1 MQGPLREQA
10 RSHRGAAGLV
20 GWCGGQSSMNLSGP
34 FIKRPVATMLL
45 SLAIMLLGGVSFG
58 LLPVSPL
65 PQMDFP
71 VIVVQ
76 ASLPGAS
83 PEVMASTVATPLERS
98 FGSIAGVNT
107 MSSRSSQGSTRVILQ
122 FDLDRDINGA
132 AREVQAAINA
142 SRTLLPS
149 GMRSMPT
156 YKKVNPSQAPIM
168 VLSLTSDVLEK
179 GQLYDLA
186 STILSQSLS
195 QVQGVGEVQIGGS
208 SLPAVRIELEPQS
221 LNQYG
226 VALDDVRNTI
236 ANANVR
242 RPKGSVEDDQRLW
255 QVQAND
261 QLEKAKDY
269 ESLIIHYNG
278 GAALRLKDVAKV
290 SDGVEDRYNSGFFN
304 DDAAVLLVINRQA
317 GANIIETVNE
327 IKAQLPAL
335 QAVLPASVKLNLA
348 MDRSPVI
355 KATLHEAEMT
365 LLIAVALVILVVF
378 LFLGNFRASLIPT
391 LAVPV
396 SLVGTFAVMY
406 LYGFSLNNLSLMAL
420 ILATGLV
427 VDDAI
432 VVLENISR
440 HIDEGVRPMR
450 AAYLGA
456 QEVGF
461 TLLSMNVSLVAVFLS
476 ILFMGGIIE
485 SLFREFSITLA
496 AAIVVSLV
504 VSLTLTPMLCARWL
518 KPHTPGQ
525 ENRLQRWSRRAN
537 DWMVGKYAT
546 SLDWVLR
553 HKRLT
558 LLSLFVTIG
567 VNIALYVVVPKTFM
581 PQQDTGQL
589 IGFVRGDDGL
599 SFSVMQPKMEIFRRA
614 VLKDEAVESVAGF
627 IGGNNGT
634 NNAFM
639 LVRLKPIK
647 ERSISAQKV
656 IERLRKEMPKVP
668 GAQLML
674 MADQDLQFGGGREQT
689 TSQYSY
695 ILQSGDLGALREW
708 YPKVVT
714 ALKALPE
721 LTAIDAREGRGAR
734 QVTLIV
740 DRDQAKRLGV
750 DMDMVTAVLNN
761 AYSQRQISTIYDSLN
776 QYQVVMEVN
785 PKYAQ
790 DPITLKQVQVITA
803 DGARI
808 PLSTIAHYENS
819 LENDRVSHEGQF
831 ASESI
836 AFDMAEGVTVEQGGA
851 AIERAIAK
859 VGLPEDVIAKMAGT
873 ADAFAATQKSQPW
886 MILGA
891 LVAVYLVL
899 GVLYESYIHPLT
911 ILSTLPSAGVGALL
925 SIYALGGEFSLI
937 SLLGL
942 FLLIGVVKKNAILM
956 IDLALQL
963 ERSQGMAPLE
973 SIRSACLQRLR
984 PILMTTLAAILG
996 ALPLLMSRA
1005 EGAEMRQP
1013 LGLTIIGGL
1022 IFSQVLTLYTTP
1034 VVYLYL
1040 DRLRHRFNKWRGVR
1054 TDAALETPL

>member
-1 MQGPLREQA
+1 
-10 RSHRGAAGLV
+10 
-20 GWCGGQSSMNLSGP
+20 MNLSGP

-98 FGSIAGVNT
+98 FGAIAGVNT

-142 SRTLLPS
+142 SRNLLPS

-208 SLPAVRIELEPQS
+208 SLPAVRIELEPQA

-226 VALDDVRNTI
+226 VALDDVRKTI
-236 ANANVR
+236 ADANVR
-242 RPKGSVEDDQRLW
+242 RPKGSVEDSQRLW
-255 QVQAND
+255 QIQAND

-269 ESLIIHYNG
+269 ESLIIHYAD

-378 LFLGNFRASLIPT
+378 LFLGNFRASLIQT

-440 HIDEGVRPMR
+440 HIDEGVKPMQ

-456 QEVGF
+456 KEVGF

-476 ILFMGGIIE
+476 ILFMGGIVE

-525 ENRLQRWSRRAN
+525 ENRLQRWSRRCN

-553 HKRLT
+553 HRRLT
-558 LLSLFVTIG
+558 LFSLLITVA
-567 VNIALYVVVPKTFM
+567 VNVALYVVVPKTFM

-627 IGGNNGT
+627 IGGANGT

-647 ERSISAQKV
+647 ERNLSAQKV
-656 IERLRKEMPKVP
+656 IERMRKEMPKVP

-695 ILQSGDLGALREW
+695 ILQSGDLGELRKW
-708 YPKVVT
+708 YPKVVA
-714 ALKALPE
+714 ALRALPE
-721 LTAIDAREGRGAR
+721 LTAIDAREGAGAQ

-790 DPITLKQVQVITA
+790 DPVTLKQVQVITA
-803 DGARI
+803 DGARV
-808 PLSTIAHYENS
+808 PLSTFAHYENS
-819 LENDRVSHEGQF
+819 LEDDRVSHEGQF

-873 ADAFAATQKSQPW
+873 ADAFAATQKSQPF

-891 LVAVYLVL
+891 LLAVYLVL

-963 ERSQGMAPLE
+963 ERHQGLSPLE

-996 ALPLLMSRA
+996 ALPLLLGRA

-1040 DRLRHRFNKWRGVR
+1040 DKLRHRFNKWRGVR

>member
-1 MQGPLREQA
+1 
-10 RSHRGAAGLV
+10 
-20 GWCGGQSSMNLSGP
+20 MNLSGP

-58 LLPVSPL
+58 LLPVAPL

-98 FGSIAGVNT
+98 FGAIAGVNT

-142 SRTLLPS
+142 SRNLLPS

-195 QVQGVGEVQIGGS
+195 QVQGVGEVQVGGS
-208 SLPAVRIELEPQS
+208 SLPAVRIELEPQL

-226 VALDDVRNTI
+226 VALDDVRNAI
-236 ANANVR
+236 ANANQR

-255 QVQAND
+255 QIQAND
-261 QLEKAKDY
+261 QLEKARDY
-269 ESLIIHYNG
+269 EPLIIHYNN

-365 LLIAVALVILVVF
+365 LLIAVALVILVVY

-396 SLVGTFAVMY
+396 SLVGTFAIMY

-440 HIDEGVRPMR
+440 HIDEGIAPMK

-456 QEVGF
+456 KEVGF

-525 ENRLQRWSRRAN
+525 ENRLQRWSRRGN
-537 DWMVGKYAT
+537 DWMMGKYAT

-553 HKRLT
+553 HRRLT
-558 LLSLFVTIG
+558 LLSLLLTIG
-567 VNIALYVVVPKTFM
+567 VNVALYVVVPKTFM

-614 VLKDEAVESVAGF
+614 VLKDAAVESVAGF

-647 ERSISAQKV
+647 ERNISAQKV

-695 ILQSGDLGALREW
+695 ILQSGDLGELRQW

-714 ALKALPE
+714 ALRALPE
-721 LTAIDAREGRGAR
+721 LTAIDAREGHGAQ
-734 QVTLIV
+734 QVTLMV

-790 DPITLKQVQVITA
+790 DPITLNQVQVITA

-808 PLSTIAHYENS
+808 PLSAIAHYENS
-819 LENDRVSHEGQF
+819 LEDDRVSHEGQF

-836 AFDMAEGVTVEQGGA
+836 SFDMAEGVTVEQGTA

-859 VGLPEDVIAKMAGT
+859 LGMPEDVIVKMAGT
-873 ADAFAATQKSQPW
+873 ADAFAATQKSQPF

-891 LVAVYLVL
+891 LLAVYLVL

-925 SIYALGGEFSLI
+925 SIYVLGGEFSLI

-963 ERSQGMAPLE
+963 ERHQGLDPLQ

-996 ALPLLMSRA
+996 ALPLLLGGA
-1005 EGAEMRQP
+1005 EGSEMRQP

-1022 IFSQVLTLYTTP
+1022 VFSQVLTLYTTP

-1040 DRLRHRFNKWRGVR
+1040 DRLRHKFNHWRGVR

>member
-1 MQGPLREQA
+1 
-10 RSHRGAAGLV
+10 
-20 GWCGGQSSMNLSGP
+20 MNLSGP

-45 SLAIMLLGGVSFG
+45 SLAILLLGGVSFG
-58 LLPVSPL
+58 LLPVAPL

-98 FGSIAGVNT
+98 FGAIAGVNT

-142 SRTLLPS
+142 SRNLLPS

-156 YKKVNPSQAPIM
+156 YKKVNPSQAPVM

-186 STILSQSLS
+186 STILSQSVS

-208 SLPAVRIELEPQS
+208 SLPAVRIELEPQA

-242 RPKGSVEDDQRLW
+242 RPKGLVEDSQRLW

-269 ESLIIHYNG
+269 ESLIIHYAD

-304 DDAAVLLVINRQA
+304 NDAAVLLVINRQA
-317 GANIIETVNE
+317 GANIIETVND

-335 QAVLPASVKLNLA
+335 QAVLPASVKLNVA

-440 HIDEGVRPMR
+440 HIDKGVPPMK

-476 ILFMGGIIE
+476 ILFMGGIVE

-496 AAIVVSLV
+496 ASIVVSLV

-518 KPHTPGQ
+518 KPHTPGE
-525 ENRLQRWSRRAN
+525 ENRLQRWSQRAN
-537 DWMVGKYAT
+537 EWMVGKYAT

-553 HKRLT
+553 HRRLT
-558 LLSLFVTIG
+558 LLSLVVTVG

-589 IGFVRGDDGL
+589 IGYVRGDDGL
-599 SFSVMQPKMEIFRRA
+599 SFSVMQPKMETFRRA
-614 VLKDEAVESVAGF
+614 VLKDDAVQSVAGF
-627 IGGNNGT
+627 IGGTNGT

-647 ERSISAQKV
+647 ERNISAQKV
-656 IERLRKEMPKVP
+656 IERLRKEMPKVA

-695 ILQSGDLGALREW
+695 ILQSADLGELREW

-721 LTAIDAREGRGAR
+721 LTAIDAREGRGAQ

-819 LENDRVSHEGQF
+819 LEDDRVSHEGQF

-836 AFDMAEGVTVEQGGA
+836 SFDMAEGVTVEQGTA
-851 AIERAIAK
+851 AIERAIARL
-859 VGLPEDVIAKMAGT
+859 GMPEDVIVKMAGT

-963 ERSQGMAPLE
+963 ERHQGMAPLE

-996 ALPLLMSRA
+996 ALPLLLSRA

-1040 DRLRHRFNKWRGVR
+1040 DKLRHRFNHWRGVR

>member
-1 MQGPLREQA
+1 
-10 RSHRGAAGLV
+10 
-20 GWCGGQSSMNLSGP
+20 MNLSGP

-98 FGSIAGVNT
+98 FGAIAGVNT

-142 SRTLLPS
+142 SRNLLPS

-304 DDAAVLLVINRQA
+304 NDAAVLLVINRQA

-485 SLFREFSITLA
+485 SLFREFAITLA
-496 AAIVVSLV
+496 AAIVVSLL

-627 IGGNNGT
+627 IGGSNGT

-647 ERSISAQKV
+647 ERNISAQKV

-689 TSQYSY
+689 SSQYSY

-714 ALKALPE
+714 ALRALPE

-836 AFDMAEGVTVEQGGA
+836 AFDMAEGVTVEQGSA

-859 VGLPEDVIAKMAGT
+859 VGLPEDVIVKMAGT
-873 ADAFAATQKSQPW
+873 ADAFAATQKSQPF

-963 ERSQGMAPLE
+963 ERHQGMAPLE

-996 ALPLLMSRA
+996 ALPLLLSRA

-1040 DRLRHRFNKWRGVR
+1040 DKLRHRFNKWRGVR

>member
-1 MQGPLREQA
+1 
-10 RSHRGAAGLV
+10 
-20 GWCGGQSSMNLSGP
+20 
-34 FIKRPVATMLL
+34 
-45 SLAIMLLGGVSFG
+45 
-58 LLPVSPL
+58 
-65 PQMDFP
+65 
-71 VIVVQ
+71 
-76 ASLPGAS
+76 
-83 PEVMASTVATPLERS
+83 
-98 FGSIAGVNT
+98 
-107 MSSRSSQGSTRVILQ
+107 
-122 FDLDRDINGA
+122 
-132 AREVQAAINA
+132 
-142 SRTLLPS
+142 
-149 GMRSMPT
+149 
-156 YKKVNPSQAPIM
+156 
-168 VLSLTSDVLEK
+168 
-179 GQLYDLA
+179 
-186 STILSQSLS
+186 
-195 QVQGVGEVQIGGS
+195 
-208 SLPAVRIELEPQS
+208 
-221 LNQYG
+221 
-226 VALDDVRNTI
+226 
-236 ANANVR
+236 
-242 RPKGSVEDDQRLW
+242 
-255 QVQAND
+255 
-261 QLEKAKDY
+261 
-269 ESLIIHYNG
+269 
-278 GAALRLKDVAKV
+278 
-290 SDGVEDRYNSGFFN
+290 
-304 DDAAVLLVINRQA
+304 
-317 GANIIETVNE
+317 
-327 IKAQLPAL
+327 
-335 QAVLPASVKLNLA
+335 
-348 MDRSPVI
+348 
-355 KATLHEAEMT
+355 
-365 LLIAVALVILVVF
+365 
-378 LFLGNFRASLIPT
+378 
-391 LAVPV
+391 
-396 SLVGTFAVMY
+396 MY

-440 HIDEGVRPMR
+440 HIDKGVPPMK

-496 AAIVVSLV
+496 ASIVVSLL

-525 ENRLQRWSRRAN
+525 ENRLQRASQRAN
-537 DWMVGKYAT
+537 EWLVGKYAT

-553 HKRLT
+553 HRRLT
-558 LLSLFVTIG
+558 LLSLLVTIG
-567 VNIALYVVVPKTFM
+567 VNILLYVVVPKTFL

-599 SFSVMQPKMEIFRRA
+599 SFNVMQPKMETFRRA

-627 IGGNNGT
+627 IGGTNGT

-647 ERSISAQKV
+647 QRNLSAQKV
-656 IERLRKEMPKVP
+656 IERLRKEMPKVA

-695 ILQSGDLGALREW
+695 ILQSADLGELRQW
-708 YPKVVT
+708 YPKVVA

-721 LTAIDAREGRGAR
+721 LTAIDAREGRGAQ

-750 DMDMVTAVLNN
+750 DMNMVTAVLNN

-803 DGARI
+803 AGARI

-819 LENDRVSHEGQF
+819 LEDDRVSHEGQF

-836 AFDMAEGVTVEQGGA
+836 SFDMAEGVTVEQGTA
-851 AIERAIAK
+851 AIERAIARL
-859 VGLPEDVIAKMAGT
+859 GMPEDVIVKMAGT

-963 ERSQGMAPLE
+963 ERHQGLAPLE

-996 ALPLLMSRA
+996 AVPLLLSRA

-1040 DRLRHRFNKWRGVR
+1040 DKLRHRFNKWRGVR

>member
-1 MQGPLREQA
+1 
-10 RSHRGAAGLV
+10 
-20 GWCGGQSSMNLSGP
+20 MNLSGP

-71 VIVVQ
+71 VIVVS

-98 FGSIAGVNT
+98 FGAIAGVNT

-122 FDLDRDINGA
+122 FDQDRDINGA

-142 SRTLLPS
+142 SRNLLPS

-168 VLSLTSDVLEK
+168 VLSLTSDVLAK
-179 GQLYDLA
+179 GELYDLA

-195 QVQGVGEVQIGGS
+195 QVPGVGEVQIGGS
-208 SLPAVRIELEPQS
+208 SLPAVRIELEPQL

-242 RPKGSVEDDQRLW
+242 RPKGAVSNDEHNW
-255 QVQAND
+255 QIQAND

-269 ESLIIHYNG
+269 EPLIIRYQD
-278 GAALRLKDVAKV
+278 GAALRLSHVAKV
-290 SDGVEDRYNSGFFN
+290 QDGVEDRYNSGFFN
-304 DDAAVLLVINRQA
+304 NDAAVLLVINRQA
-317 GANIIETVNE
+317 GANIIETVNA

-396 SLVGTFAVMY
+396 SLVGTFAIMY
-406 LYGFSLNNLSLMAL
+406 LFGFSLNNLSLMAL

-440 HIDEGVRPMR
+440 HIDAGISPMK

-456 QEVGF
+456 KEVGF

-518 KPHTPGQ
+518 KPHVPGT
-525 ENRLQRWSRRAN
+525 ENAMQRWSIRLN
-537 DWMVGKYAT
+537 DRMVLGYAR

-558 LLSLFVTIG
+558 LLSLLLTIG
-567 VNIALYVVVPKTFM
+567 VNVALYVVVPKTFM

-599 SFSVMQPKMEIFRRA
+599 SFSVMQPKMDIFRQA
-614 VLKDEAVESVAGF
+614 VLADPAVDSVAGF

-634 NNAFM
+634 NNAVM
-639 LVRLKPIK
+639 IVRLKPIT
-647 ERSISAQKV
+647 ERKISAQKV
-656 IERLRKEMPKVP
+656 IERLRDNMPKVP
-668 GAQLML
+668 GGRLML

-689 TSQYSY
+689 SSQYSY
-695 ILQSGDLGALREW
+695 ILQSGDLGELRTW
-708 YPKVVT
+708 YPKVVA
-714 ALKALPE
+714 ALKSLPE
-721 LTAIDAREGRGAR
+721 LTAIDAREGRGAQ
-734 QVTLIV
+734 QVTLVV

-750 DMDMVTAVLNN
+750 NMDMVTAVLNN

-790 DPITLKQVQVITA
+790 DPQTLDQVQVITA

-808 PLSTIAHYENS
+808 PLSAIAHYENS
-819 LENDRVSHEGQF
+819 LQDDRVEHEGQF
-831 ASESI
+831 ASETIS
-836 AFDMAEGVTVEQGGA
+836 FDMAPGVSLEQGTA
-851 AIERAIAK
+851 AIEREIAK
-859 VGLPEDVIAKMAGT
+859 LGLPEEVIVKMAGT
-873 ADAFAATQKSQPW
+873 GDAFAATQKSQPF

-899 GVLYESYIHPLT
+899 GILYESYIHPLT

-925 SIYALGGEFSLI
+925 SIYLTGGEFSLI
-937 SLLGL
+937 SLLGI

-963 ERSQGMAPLE
+963 ERHSGMGPQE

-996 ALPLLMSRA
+996 ALPLMLSHA

-1022 IFSQVLTLYTTP
+1022 VFSQILTLYTTP

-1040 DRLRHRFNKWRGVR
+1040 DRARHRFNQWRGVR

>member
-1 MQGPLREQA
+1 
-10 RSHRGAAGLV
+10 
-20 GWCGGQSSMNLSGP
+20 MNLSGP
-34 FIKRPVATMLL
+34 FIRRPVATMLL
-45 SLAIMLLGGVSFG
+45 SFAIMLLGGVCFG

-98 FGSIAGVNT
+98 FGAIAGVNT

-142 SRTLLPS
+142 SRNLLPS

-195 QVQGVGEVQIGGS
+195 QVSGVGEVQIGGS
-208 SLPAVRIELEPQS
+208 SLPAVRIELEPQL

-226 VALDDVRNTI
+226 VALDDVRNAI
-236 ANANVR
+236 ADSNVR
-242 RPKGSVEDDQRLW
+242 RPKGSVEDDRRMW

-269 ESLIIHYNG
+269 ETLIIRYQDG
-278 GAALRLKDVAKV
+278 SVLRLKDVAKV
-290 SDGVEDRYNSGFFN
+290 TDSVEDRYNSGFFN

-365 LLIAVALVILVVF
+365 LLIAVALVVLVVF

-440 HIDEGVRPMR
+440 HIDEGVPPMK

-456 QEVGF
+456 EEVGF

-496 AAIVVSLV
+496 ASIVVSLV

-518 KPHTPGQ
+518 KPHVPGQ
-525 ENRLQRWSRRAN
+525 ENRLQRWSQGLNER
-537 DWMVGKYAT
+537 MVRGYAT

-553 HKRLT
+553 HRRLT
-558 LLSLFVTIG
+558 LLSLLVTIG
-567 VNIALYVVVPKTFM
+567 VNVALYVVVPKTFM

-599 SFSVMQPKMEIFRRA
+599 SFNVMQPKMEIFRRA
-614 VLKDEAVESVAGF
+614 VLKDEAVQSVAGF

-647 ERSISAQKV
+647 ERGISAQKV

-668 GAQLML
+668 GGQLML

-695 ILQSGDLGALREW
+695 ILQSADLASLRTW
-708 YPKVVT
+708 YPKVV
-714 ALKALPE
+714 AAFRALPE
-721 LTAIDAREGRGAR
+721 LTAIDARDGGGAQ
-734 QVTLIV
+734 QVTLVV
-740 DRDQAKRLGV
+740 DRDQAKRLGI

-790 DPITLKQVQVITA
+790 DPSTLEQVQVITA
-803 DGARI
+803 DGARV
-808 PLSTIAHYENS
+808 PLSAIAHYENS
-819 LENDRVSHEGQF
+819 LEDDRVSHEGQF
-831 ASESI
+831 ASEGIS
-836 AFDMAEGVTVEQGGA
+836 FDMAEGVTVEQGTA

-859 VGLPEDVIAKMAGT
+859 LGMPEDVIAKMAGT
-873 ADAFAATQKSQPW
+873 ADAFAATQKSQPF

-891 LVAVYLVL
+891 LLAVYLVL

-925 SIYALGGEFSLI
+925 SIYALGSEFSLI

-963 ERSQGMAPLE
+963 ERAGQTPLE
-973 SIRSACLQRLR
+973 SIRSACLLRLR

-996 ALPLLMSRA
+996 ALPLLLGAA

-1022 IFSQVLTLYTTP
+1022 VFSQVLTLYTTP

-1040 DRLRHRFNKWRGVR
+1040 DKLRHRFNRWRGVR

>member
-1 MQGPLREQA
+1 
-10 RSHRGAAGLV
+10 
-20 GWCGGQSSMNLSGP
+20 MNLSGP

-71 VIVVQ
+71 VIVVS

-98 FGSIAGVNT
+98 FGAIAGVNT

-122 FDLDRDINGA
+122 FDQDRDINGA

-142 SRTLLPS
+142 SRNLLPS

-168 VLSLTSDVLEK
+168 VLSLTSDVLAK
-179 GQLYDLA
+179 GELYDLA

-195 QVQGVGEVQIGGS
+195 QVPGVGEVQIGGS
-208 SLPAVRIELEPQS
+208 SLPAVRIELEPQL

-242 RPKGSVEDDQRLW
+242 RPKGAVSNDEHNW
-255 QVQAND
+255 QIQAND

-269 ESLIIHYNG
+269 EPLIIRYQD
-278 GAALRLKDVAKV
+278 GAALRLSHVAKV
-290 SDGVEDRYNSGFFN
+290 QDGVEDRYNSGFFN
-304 DDAAVLLVINRQA
+304 NDAAVLLVINRQA
-317 GANIIETVNE
+317 GANIIETVNA

-396 SLVGTFAVMY
+396 SLVGTFAIMY
-406 LYGFSLNNLSLMAL
+406 LFGFSLNNLSLMAL

-440 HIDEGVRPMR
+440 HIDAGISPMK

-456 QEVGF
+456 KEVGF

-518 KPHTPGQ
+518 KPHVPGT
-525 ENRLQRWSRRAN
+525 ENAMQRWSIRLN
-537 DWMVGKYAT
+537 DRMVLGYAR

-558 LLSLFVTIG
+558 LLSLLLTIG
-567 VNIALYVVVPKTFM
+567 VNVALYVVVPKTFM

-599 SFSVMQPKMEIFRRA
+599 SFSVMQPKMDIFRQA
-614 VLKDEAVESVAGF
+614 VLADPAVDSVAGF
-627 IGGNNGT
+627 IGGNSGT
-634 NNAFM
+634 NNAVM
-639 LVRLKPIK
+639 IVRLKPIT
-647 ERSISAQKV
+647 ERKISAQKV
-656 IERLRKEMPKVP
+656 IERLRDNMPKVP
-668 GAQLML
+668 GGRLML

-689 TSQYSY
+689 SSQYSY
-695 ILQSGDLGALREW
+695 ILQSGDLGELRTW
-708 YPKVVT
+708 YPKVVA
-714 ALKALPE
+714 ALKSLPE
-721 LTAIDAREGRGAR
+721 LTAIDAREGRGAQ
-734 QVTLIV
+734 QVTLVV

-790 DPITLKQVQVITA
+790 DPQTLDQVQVITA

-808 PLSTIAHYENS
+808 PLSAIAHYENS
-819 LENDRVSHEGQF
+819 LQDDRVEHEGQF
-831 ASESI
+831 ASETIS
-836 AFDMAEGVTVEQGGA
+836 FDMAPGVSLEQGTA
-851 AIERAIAK
+851 AIEREIAK
-859 VGLPEDVIAKMAGT
+859 LGLPEEVIVKMAGT
-873 ADAFAATQKSQPW
+873 GDAFDATQKSQPF

-899 GVLYESYIHPLT
+899 GILYESYIHPLT

-925 SIYALGGEFSLI
+925 SIYLTGGEFSLI
-937 SLLGL
+937 SLLGI

-963 ERSQGMAPLE
+963 ERHSGMGPQE

-996 ALPLLMSRA
+996 ALPLMLSHA

-1022 IFSQVLTLYTTP
+1022 VFSQILTLYTTP

-1040 DRLRHRFNKWRGVR
+1040 DRARHRFNQWRGVR

>member
-1 MQGPLREQA
+1 
-10 RSHRGAAGLV
+10 
-20 GWCGGQSSMNLSGP
+20 
-34 FIKRPVATMLL
+34 MLL

-98 FGSIAGVNT
+98 FGAIAGVNT

-142 SRTLLPS
+142 SRNLLPS

-208 SLPAVRIELEPQS
+208 SLPAVRIELEPQA

-226 VALDDVRNTI
+226 VALDDVRKTI
-236 ANANVR
+236 ADANVR
-242 RPKGSVEDDQRLW
+242 RPKGSVEDGQRLW
-255 QVQAND
+255 QIQAND

-269 ESLIIHYNG
+269 ESLIIHYAD

-440 HIDEGVRPMR
+440 HIDEGVKPMQ

-456 QEVGF
+456 KEVGF

-476 ILFMGGIIE
+476 ILFMGGIVE

-525 ENRLQRWSRRAN
+525 ENRLQRWSRRTN
-537 DWMVGKYAT
+537 DWMVARYAT

-553 HKRLT
+553 HRRLT
-558 LLSLFVTIG
+558 LLSLFVTVG
-567 VNIALYVVVPKTFM
+567 VNVALYVVVPKTFM

-627 IGGNNGT
+627 IGGSNGT

-647 ERSISAQKV
+647 DRQLSAQKV

-689 TSQYSY
+689 SSQYSY
-695 ILQSGDLGALREW
+695 ILQSGDLGELREW
-708 YPKVVT
+708 YPKVVA
-714 ALKALPE
+714 ALRALPE
-721 LTAIDAREGRGAR
+721 LTAIDAREGKGAQ

-740 DRDQAKRLGV
+740 DRDQAKRLGI
-750 DMDMVTAVLNN
+750 DMDMVTSVLNN

-785 PKYAQ
+785 QKYAQ
-790 DPITLKQVQVITA
+790 DPVTLKQVQVITA
-803 DGARI
+803 DGARV
-808 PLSTIAHYENS
+808 PLSTFAHYENS
-819 LENDRVSHEGQF
+819 LEDDRVSHEGQF
-831 ASESI
+831 ASEDI
-836 AFDMAEGVTVEQGGA
+836 AFDMAEGVTVEQGSA

-873 ADAFAATQKSQPW
+873 ADAFAATQKSQPF

-891 LVAVYLVL
+891 LLAVYLVL

-963 ERSQGMAPLE
+963 ERHQGMTPLE

-996 ALPLLMSRA
+996 ALPLLLSRA

-1040 DRLRHRFNKWRGVR
+1040 DKLRHRFNKWRGVR

>member
-1 MQGPLREQA
+1 
-10 RSHRGAAGLV
+10 
-20 GWCGGQSSMNLSGP
+20 MNLSGP
-34 FIKRPVATMLL
+34 FIRRPVATMLL

-65 PQMDFP
+65 PQIDFP
-71 VIVVQ
+71 VIVVS

-122 FDLDRDINGA
+122 FDQDRDINGA

-142 SRTLLPS
+142 SRNLLPS
-149 GMRSMPT
+149 GMKSMPT

-168 VLSLTSDVLEK
+168 VLALTSEVLSK
-179 GQLYDLA
+179 GELYDLA

-195 QVQGVGEVQIGGS
+195 QVPGVGEVQIGGS
-208 SLPAVRIELEPQS
+208 SLPAVRIELEPQL

-226 VALDDVRNTI
+226 VSLDEVRSTI
-236 ANANVR
+236 ASANVR
-242 RPKGSVEDDQRLW
+242 RPKGAVSDGERNW
-255 QVQAND
+255 QIQAND

-269 ESLIIHYNG
+269 ESLIIRYQD
-278 GAALRLKDVAKV
+278 GAALRLNHVARV
-290 SDGVEDRYNSGFFN
+290 LDSVEDRYNSGFFN
-304 DDAAVLLVINRQA
+304 NDAAVLLVVNRQA
-317 GANIIETVNE
+317 GANIIETVNA

-335 QAVLPASVKLNLA
+335 QAVLPASVKLEVA

-365 LLIAVALVILVVF
+365 LLIAVVLVIIVVF

-396 SLVGTFAVMY
+396 SLIGTFAIMY

-440 HIDEGVRPMR
+440 HIDAGIAPMK
-450 AAYLGA
+450 AAYMGA
-456 QEVGF
+456 KEVGF

-476 ILFMGGIIE
+476 ILFMGGIVE

-496 AAIVVSLV
+496 ASIVVSLV

-518 KPHTPGQ
+518 KPHIPGS
-525 ENRLQRWSRRAN
+525 ENAMQRWSIRLNER
-537 DWMVGKYAT
+537 MMRGYAR

-558 LLSLFVTIG
+558 LFSLLVTIG
-567 VNIALYVVVPKTFM
+567 VNVALYVTVPKTFM

-599 SFSVMQPKMEIFRRA
+599 SFSVMQPKMEIFRKA
-614 VLKDEAVESVAGF
+614 VLADPAVESVAGF
-627 IGGNNGT
+627 IGGNGGT
-634 NNAFM
+634 NNALM
-639 LVRLKPIK
+639 IVRLKPVS
-647 ERSISAQKV
+647 ERKISAQKV
-656 IERLRKEMPKVP
+656 IERLRNTLPKVP
-668 GAQLML
+668 GGRLML
-674 MADQDLQFGGGREQT
+674 MADQDLQFGGGREQSS
-689 TSQYSY
+689 SQYSY
-695 ILQSGDLGALREW
+695 ILQSGDLNELRTW
-708 YPKVVT
+708 YPKVVA

-721 LTAIDAREGRGAR
+721 LTAIDAREGRGAQ
-734 QVTLIV
+734 QVTLVV
-740 DRDQAKRLGV
+740 DRDQAKRLGI
-750 DMDMVTAVLNN
+750 DMNMVTAVLNN

-790 DPITLKQVQVITA
+790 DPETLNQVQVITA
-803 DGARI
+803 EGQRV

-819 LENDRVSHEGQF
+819 LQDDRVEHEGQF
-831 ASESI
+831 ASETI
-836 AFDMAEGVTVEQGGA
+836 AFDMAPGVSLEQGTA

-859 VGLPEDVIAKMAGT
+859 LGLPEDVIAKMAGT
-873 ADAFAATQKSQPW
+873 GDAFAATQKSQPF

-891 LVAVYLVL
+891 LLAVYLVL
-899 GVLYESYIHPLT
+899 GILYESYIHPLT

-925 SIYALGGEFSLI
+925 SIYLTGGEFSLI

-963 ERSQGMAPLE
+963 ERHAGLSPEQ

-996 ALPLLMSRA
+996 AVPLLLSTA

-1022 IFSQVLTLYTTP
+1022 IFSQILTLYTTP

-1040 DRLRHRFNKWRGVR
+1040 DRARHRFNKWRGVR
-1054 TDAALETPL
+1054 TDAALETSL

>member
-1 MQGPLREQA
+1 
-10 RSHRGAAGLV
+10 
-20 GWCGGQSSMNLSGP
+20 MNLSGP

-98 FGSIAGVNT
+98 FGAIAGVNT

-142 SRTLLPS
+142 SRNLLPS

-269 ESLIIHYNG
+269 ESLIIHYNN

-440 HIDEGVRPMR
+440 HIDEGVPPMK

-456 QEVGF
+456 KEVGF

-525 ENRLQRWSRRAN
+525 ENRLQRWSRRTN
-537 DWMVGKYAT
+537 DWMVGKYAI

-567 VNIALYVVVPKTFM
+567 VNVALYVVVPKTFM

-599 SFSVMQPKMEIFRRA
+599 SFSVMQPKMETFRRA

-647 ERSISAQKV
+647 ERNLSAQKV

-714 ALKALPE
+714 ALRALPE
-721 LTAIDAREGRGAR
+721 LTAIDAREGRGAQ

-819 LENDRVSHEGQF
+819 LEDDRVSHEGQF

-836 AFDMAEGVTVEQGGA
+836 SFDMAEGVTVEQGTA

-859 VGLPEDVIAKMAGT
+859 VGLPEDVIVKMAGT
-873 ADAFAATQKSQPW
+873 ADAFAATQKSQPF

-963 ERSQGMAPLE
+963 ERHQGMAPLE

-996 ALPLLMSRA
+996 ALPLLLSRA

-1040 DRLRHRFNKWRGVR
+1040 DKLRHRFNKWRGVR

>member
-1 MQGPLREQA
+1 
-10 RSHRGAAGLV
+10 
-20 GWCGGQSSMNLSGP
+20 MNLSGP

-317 GANIIETVNE
+317 GANIIETVKE

-365 LLIAVALVILVVF
+365 LLIAVTLVILVVF

-567 VNIALYVVVPKTFM
+567 VNIALYIVVPKTFL

-996 ALPLLMSRA
+996 ALPLLLSRA

-1040 DRLRHRFNKWRGVR
+1040 DKLRHRFNKWRGVR

>member
-1 MQGPLREQA
+1 
-10 RSHRGAAGLV
+10 
-20 GWCGGQSSMNLSGP
+20 MNLSGP

-76 ASLPGAS
+76 ANLPGAS

-98 FGSIAGVNT
+98 FGAIAGVNT

-142 SRTLLPS
+142 SRNLLPS

-208 SLPAVRIELEPQS
+208 SLPAVRIELEPQA

-242 RPKGSVEDDQRLW
+242 RPKGSVEDGQRLW

-269 ESLIIHYNG
+269 ESLIIHYAD

-440 HIDEGVRPMR
+440 HIDKGVPPMK

-476 ILFMGGIIE
+476 ILFMGGIVE

-496 AAIVVSLV
+496 ASIVVSLL

-525 ENRLQRWSRRAN
+525 ENRLQRWSQRAN
-537 DWMVGKYAT
+537 AWMVGKYAT

-553 HKRLT
+553 HRLLT
-558 LLSLFVTIG
+558 LLSLFVTVG

-599 SFSVMQPKMEIFRRA
+599 SFTVMQPKMEIFRRE
-614 VLKDEAVESVAGF
+614 VLKDPAVESVAGF

-647 ERSISAQKV
+647 ERNLSAQKV

-695 ILQSGDLGALREW
+695 ILQSGDLGELREW

-721 LTAIDAREGRGAR
+721 LTAIDAREGRGAQ

-750 DMDMVTAVLNN
+750 DMDMVTSVLNN

-790 DPITLKQVQVITA
+790 DPITLNQVQVITA

-819 LENDRVSHEGQF
+819 LEDDRVSHEGQF

-836 AFDMAEGVTVEQGGA
+836 SFDMAEGVTVEQGTA
-851 AIERAIAK
+851 VIERAIAK
-859 VGLPEDVIAKMAGT
+859 VGLPEAVIAKMSGT

-963 ERSQGMAPLE
+963 ERHQGLEPLE

-996 ALPLLMSRA
+996 ALPLLLSRA

-1040 DRLRHRFNKWRGVR
+1040 DKLRHRFNHWRGVR

>member
-1 MQGPLREQA
+1 
-10 RSHRGAAGLV
+10 
-20 GWCGGQSSMNLSGP
+20 MNLSGP

-98 FGSIAGVNT
+98 FGAIAGVNT

-142 SRTLLPS
+142 SRNLLPS

-208 SLPAVRIELEPQS
+208 SLPAVRIELEPQA

-226 VALDDVRNTI
+226 VALDDVRKTI
-236 ANANVR
+236 ADANVR
-242 RPKGSVEDDQRLW
+242 RPKGSVEDGQRLW
-255 QVQAND
+255 QIQAND

-269 ESLIIHYNG
+269 ESLIIHYAD

-440 HIDEGVRPMR
+440 HIDEGVKPMQ

-456 QEVGF
+456 KEVGF

-476 ILFMGGIIE
+476 ILFMGGIVE

-525 ENRLQRWSRRAN
+525 ENRLQRWSRRTN

-553 HKRLT
+553 HRRLT
-558 LLSLFVTIG
+558 LLSLLITVA
-567 VNIALYVVVPKTFM
+567 VNVALYVVVPKTFM

-627 IGGNNGT
+627 IGGTNGT

-647 ERSISAQKV
+647 ERQLNAQKV

-695 ILQSGDLGALREW
+695 ILQSGDLGELRKW
-708 YPKVVT
+708 YPKVVA
-714 ALKALPE
+714 ALRALPE
-721 LTAIDAREGRGAR
+721 LTAIDAREGKGAQ

-740 DRDQAKRLGV
+740 DRDQAKRLGI
-750 DMDMVTAVLNN
+750 DMDMVTSVLNN

-790 DPITLKQVQVITA
+790 DPVTLKQVQVITA
-803 DGARI
+803 DGARV
-808 PLSTIAHYENS
+808 PLSTIAHYESS
-819 LENDRVSHEGQF
+819 LEDDRVSHEGQF
-831 ASESI
+831 ASEDIS
-836 AFDMAEGVTVEQGGA
+836 FDMAEGVTVEQGSA

-859 VGLPEDVIAKMAGT
+859 LGLPEDVIAKMAGT
-873 ADAFAATQKSQPW
+873 ADAFAATQKSQPF

-891 LVAVYLVL
+891 LLAVYLVL

-963 ERSQGMAPLE
+963 ERHQGLSPLE

-996 ALPLLMSRA
+996 ALPLLLGRA

-1040 DRLRHRFNKWRGVR
+1040 DKLRHRFNKWRGVR

>member
-1 MQGPLREQA
+1 
-10 RSHRGAAGLV
+10 
-20 GWCGGQSSMNLSGP
+20 MNLSGP
-34 FIKRPVATMLL
+34 FIKRPVATLLL

-98 FGSIAGVNT
+98 FGTIAGVNT

-142 SRTLLPS
+142 SRNLLPS

-208 SLPAVRIELEPQS
+208 SLPAVRIELEPQA

-242 RPKGSVEDDQRLW
+242 RPKGSVEDGQRLW

-269 ESLIIHYNG
+269 ESLIIHYAD

-378 LFLGNFRASLIPT
+378 LFLGNLRASLIPT

-440 HIDEGVRPMR
+440 HIDEGVRPMK

-496 AAIVVSLV
+496 ASIVVSLI

-525 ENRLQRWSRRAN
+525 ENRLQRWSQRAN
-537 DWMVGKYAT
+537 EWMVGKYAT

-553 HKRLT
+553 HRRLT

-567 VNIALYVVVPKTFM
+567 VNIALYIVVPKTFL

-599 SFSVMQPKMEIFRRA
+599 SFSVMQPKMETFRRA

-627 IGGNNGT
+627 IGGSNGT

-647 ERSISAQKV
+647 ERNISAQKV

-668 GAQLML
+668 GAQLMM

-689 TSQYSY
+689 SSQYSY

-721 LTAIDAREGRGAR
+721 LTAIDAREGRGAQ

-750 DMDMVTAVLNN
+750 DMDMVTSVLNN

-819 LENDRVSHEGQF
+819 LEDDRVSHEGQF

-836 AFDMAEGVTVEQGGA
+836 AFDMAEGVTVEQGSA

-925 SIYALGGEFSLI
+925 SIYVLGGEFSLI

-963 ERSQGMAPLE
+963 ERHQGLAPLE

-996 ALPLLMSRA
+996 ALPLLLSRA

-1040 DRLRHRFNKWRGVR
+1040 DKLRHRFNHWRGVR

>member
-1 MQGPLREQA
+1 
-10 RSHRGAAGLV
+10 
-20 GWCGGQSSMNLSGP
+20 MNLSGP

-45 SLAIMLLGGVSFG
+45 SFAIMLLGGVCFG

-76 ASLPGAS
+76 ANLPGAS

-98 FGSIAGVNT
+98 FGAIAGVNT

-142 SRTLLPS
+142 SRNLLPS

-195 QVQGVGEVQIGGS
+195 QVSGVGEVQIGGS
-208 SLPAVRIELEPQS
+208 SLPAVRIELEPQL

-226 VALDDVRNTI
+226 VALDDVRTAI
-236 ANANVR
+236 ADSNVR
-242 RPKGSVEDDQRLW
+242 RPKGSVEDDQRMW

-269 ESLIIHYNG
+269 ETLVIRYQDGSV
-278 GAALRLKDVAKV
+278 LRLKDVAKV
-290 SDGVEDRYNSGFFN
+290 TDSVEDRYNSGFFN

-365 LLIAVALVILVVF
+365 LLIAVALVVLVVF

-440 HIDEGVRPMR
+440 HIDEGVPPMK
-450 AAYLGA
+450 AAYRGA
-456 QEVGF
+456 EEVGF

-496 AAIVVSLV
+496 ASIVVSLV

-518 KPHTPGQ
+518 KPHVPGQ
-525 ENRLQRWSRRAN
+525 ENRLQRWSQRLNER
-537 DWMVGKYAT
+537 MVRGYAT

-553 HKRLT
+553 HRRLT
-558 LLSLFVTIG
+558 LLSLLVTIG
-567 VNIALYVVVPKTFM
+567 VNVALYVVVPKTFM

-599 SFSVMQPKMEIFRRA
+599 SFNVMQPKMEIFRRA
-614 VLKDEAVESVAGF
+614 VLKDEAVQSVAGF

-647 ERSISAQKV
+647 ERNISAQKV

-695 ILQSGDLGALREW
+695 ILQSADLATLRTW
-708 YPKVVT
+708 YPKVV
-714 ALKALPE
+714 AAFRALPE
-721 LTAIDAREGRGAR
+721 LTAIDARDGGGAQ
-734 QVTLIV
+734 QVTLVV
-740 DRDQAKRLGV
+740 DRDQAKRLGI

-790 DPITLKQVQVITA
+790 DPSTLEQVQVITA
-803 DGARI
+803 DGARV
-808 PLSTIAHYENS
+808 PLSAIAHYENS
-819 LENDRVSHEGQF
+819 LEDDRVSHEGQF
-831 ASESI
+831 ASEGIS
-836 AFDMAEGVTVEQGGA
+836 FDMAEGVTVEQGTA

-859 VGLPEDVIAKMAGT
+859 LGMPEDVIAKMAGT
-873 ADAFAATQKSQPW
+873 ADAFAATQKSQPF

-891 LVAVYLVL
+891 LLAVYLVL

-925 SIYALGGEFSLI
+925 SIYALGSEFSLI

-963 ERSQGMAPLE
+963 ERAGQTPLE
-973 SIRSACLQRLR
+973 SIRSACLLRLR

-996 ALPLLMSRA
+996 ALPLLLGAA
-1005 EGAEMRQP
+1005 EGSEMRQP

-1022 IFSQVLTLYTTP
+1022 VFSQVLTLYTTP

-1040 DRLRHRFNKWRGVR
+1040 DKLRHRFNRWRGVR

>member
-1 MQGPLREQA
+1 
-10 RSHRGAAGLV
+10 
-20 GWCGGQSSMNLSGP
+20 MNLSGP

-58 LLPVSPL
+58 LLPVAPL

-98 FGSIAGVNT
+98 FGAIAGVNT

-142 SRTLLPS
+142 SRNLLPS

-208 SLPAVRIELEPQS
+208 SLPAVRIELEPQA

-226 VALDDVRNTI
+226 VALDDVRKTI
-236 ANANVR
+236 ADANVR
-242 RPKGSVEDDQRLW
+242 RPKGSVEDGQRLW
-255 QVQAND
+255 QIQAND

-269 ESLIIHYNG
+269 ESLIIHYAD

-440 HIDEGVRPMR
+440 HIDEGVKPMQ

-456 QEVGF
+456 KEVGF

-476 ILFMGGIIE
+476 ILFMGGIVE

-525 ENRLQRWSRRAN
+525 ENRLQRWSRRTN

-553 HKRLT
+553 HRRLT
-558 LLSLFVTIG
+558 LLSLLITVG
-567 VNIALYVVVPKTFM
+567 VNVALYVVVPKTFM

-627 IGGNNGT
+627 IGGTNGT

-647 ERSISAQKV
+647 ERQLNAQKV

-695 ILQSGDLGALREW
+695 ILQSGDLGSLREW
-708 YPKVVT
+708 YPKVVA
-714 ALKALPE
+714 ALRALPE
-721 LTAIDAREGRGAR
+721 LTAIDAREGKGAQ

-750 DMDMVTAVLNN
+750 DMNMVTAVLNN

-790 DPITLKQVQVITA
+790 DPVTLKQVQVITA
-803 DGARI
+803 DGARV
-808 PLSTIAHYENS
+808 PLSTFAHYENS
-819 LENDRVSHEGQF
+819 LEDDRVSHEGQF
-831 ASESI
+831 ASEDIS
-836 AFDMAEGVTVEQGGA
+836 FDMAEGVTVEQGSA

-859 VGLPEDVIAKMAGT
+859 LGLPEDVIAKMAGT
-873 ADAFAATQKSQPW
+873 ADAFAATQKSQPF

-891 LVAVYLVL
+891 LLAVYLVL

-963 ERSQGMAPLE
+963 ERHQGLSPLE

-996 ALPLLMSRA
+996 ALPLLLGRA

-1040 DRLRHRFNKWRGVR
+1040 DKLRHRFNKWRGVR

>member
-1 MQGPLREQA
+1 
-10 RSHRGAAGLV
+10 
-20 GWCGGQSSMNLSGP
+20 MNLSGP
-34 FIKRPVATMLL
+34 FIRRPVATMLL

-58 LLPVSPL
+58 LLPVAPL

-71 VIVVQ
+71 VIVVS
-76 ASLPGAS
+76 ANLPGAS

-98 FGSIAGVNT
+98 FGTIAGVNT

-122 FDLDRDINGA
+122 FDLNRDINGA

-142 SRTLLPS
+142 SRNLLPS

-168 VLSLTSDVLEK
+168 VLSLTSNVLQK

-195 QVQGVGEVQIGGS
+195 QVPGVGEVQIGGS
-208 SLPAVRIELEPQS
+208 SLPAVRVELEPQL

-226 VALDDVRNTI
+226 VSLDEVRETI

-242 RPKGSVEDDQRLW
+242 RPKGFVEDSQRNW
-255 QVQAND
+255 QIQAND

-269 ESLIIHYNG
+269 EPLIIRYENG
-278 GAALRLKDVAKV
+278 SVLRLSHVAKV
-290 SDGVEDRYNSGFFN
+290 SDGVEDRYNSGFYN
-304 DDAAVLLVINRQA
+304 DDSAVLLVINRQA
-317 GANIIETVNE
+317 GANIIETVAQ

-335 QAVLPASVKLNLA
+335 EAVLPASVKLNVA

-378 LFLGNFRASLIPT
+378 LFLGNLRASLIPT

-406 LYGFSLNNLSLMAL
+406 LCGFSLNNLSLMAL

-440 HIDEGVRPMR
+440 HIDEGVAPMR

-461 TLLSMNVSLVAVFLS
+461 TLLSMNVSLVAVFIS
-476 ILFMGGIIE
+476 ILFMGGIVE
-485 SLFREFSITLA
+485 NLFREFSITLA
-496 AAIVVSLV
+496 AAIIVSLL

-518 KPHTPGQ
+518 KPHVPGQ
-525 ENRLQRWSRRAN
+525 ENGLQRKSRLAN
-537 DWMVGKYAT
+537 ERMMAVYER
-546 SLDWVLR
+546 SLGWVLR
-553 HKRLT
+553 HPRLT
-558 LLSLFVTIG
+558 LFSLLVTIA
-567 VNIALYVVVPKTFM
+567 VNVALYVVVPKTFL

-599 SFSVMQPKMEIFRRA
+599 SFSVMQPKMETYRRA
-614 VLKDEAVESVAGF
+614 ILADPAVESVAGF
-627 IGGNNGT
+627 IGGNSGI
-634 NNAFM
+634 NNAM
-639 LVRLKPIK
+639 ILVKLKPIK
-647 ERSISAQKV
+647 QRNISAQKV
-656 IERLRKEMPKVP
+656 IERLRKSVPKVA
-668 GAQLML
+668 GGRLFL
-674 MADQDLQFGGGREQT
+674 VADQDLQFGGGREQ
-689 TSQYSY
+689 SSAQYQY
-695 ILQSGDLGALREW
+695 ILQSGDLASLRLW
-708 YPKVVT
+708 YPKVVA
-714 ALKALPE
+714 ALKSLPE
-721 LTAIDAREGRGAR
+721 LTAIDAQEGRGAQ
-734 QVTLIV
+734 QVTLVV
-740 DRDQAKRLGV
+740 DRDQAKRLGI
-750 DMDMVTAVLNN
+750 DMSMVTSVLNN

-776 QYQVVMEVN
+776 QYRVVMEIN

-790 DPITLKQVQVITA
+790 DPETLNQVQVITA
-803 DGARI
+803 DGARV
-808 PLSTIAHYENS
+808 PLSTFARYENS
-819 LENDRVSHEGQF
+819 LAEDRVSHEGQF

-836 AFDMAEGVTVEQGGA
+836 AFDLATGVSLDTAMVA
-851 AIERAIAK
+851 VERAVAK
-859 VGLPEDVIAKMAGT
+859 VGLPEEVIAKVGGT
-873 ADAFAATQKSQPW
+873 SDAFAASQKSQPW

-891 LVAVYLVL
+891 LLAVYLVL
-899 GVLYESYIHPLT
+899 GILYESYIHPLT

-925 SIYALGGEFSLI
+925 TIYLLGGEFSLI

-963 ERSQGMAPLE
+963 ERQSGLTPLE
-973 SIRSACLQRLR
+973 SIRSACLLRLR

-996 ALPLLMSRA
+996 ALPLLLSSA

-1022 IFSQVLTLYTTP
+1022 VFSQVLTLYTTP

-1040 DRLRHRFNKWRGVR
+1040 DRLRHRFNHWRGVR
-1054 TDAALETPL
+1054 TDASLDTPL

>member
-1 MQGPLREQA
+1 
-10 RSHRGAAGLV
+10 
-20 GWCGGQSSMNLSGP
+20 MNLSGP

-71 VIVVQ
+71 VIVVS

-98 FGSIAGVNT
+98 FGAIAGVNT

-122 FDLDRDINGA
+122 FDQDRDINGA

-142 SRTLLPS
+142 SRNLLPS
-149 GMRSMPT
+149 GMKSMPT

-168 VLSLTSDVLEK
+168 VLSLTSDVLSK
-179 GQLYDLA
+179 GELYDLA

-195 QVQGVGEVQIGGS
+195 QVPGVGEVQIGGS
-208 SLPAVRIELEPQS
+208 SLPAVRIELEPQL

-226 VALDDVRNTI
+226 VSLDDVRNTI

-242 RPKGSVEDDQRLW
+242 RPKGAVSDGDRNW
-255 QVQAND
+255 QIQAND

-269 ESLIIHYNG
+269 EPLIIRYQD
-278 GAALRLKDVAKV
+278 GAALRLSHVAKV
-290 SDGVEDRYNSGFFN
+290 KDSVEDRYNSGFFN
-304 DDAAVLLVINRQA
+304 NDAAVLLVVNRQA
-317 GANIIETVNE
+317 GANIIETVNA
-327 IKAQLPAL
+327 IKAQLPVL
-335 QAVLPASVKLNLA
+335 QAVLPASVQLNLA

-378 LFLGNFRASLIPT
+378 LFLGNWRASLIPT

-396 SLVGTFAVMY
+396 SLVGTFAIMY

-440 HIDEGVRPMR
+440 HIDDGIAPMK
-450 AAYLGA
+450 AALLGA
-456 QEVGF
+456 KEVGF

-476 ILFMGGIIE
+476 ILFMGGIVE

-496 AAIVVSLV
+496 ASIVVSLV

-518 KPHTPGQ
+518 KPHVPGT
-525 ENRLQRWSRRAN
+525 ENAMQRWSMRLNER
-537 DWMVGKYAT
+537 MVSGYAR

-553 HKRLT
+553 HQRLT
-558 LLSLFVTIG
+558 LFSLLVTIG
-567 VNIALYVVVPKTFM
+567 VNVALYVVVPKTFM

-599 SFSVMQPKMEIFRRA
+599 SFSVMQPKMEIFRKA
-614 VLKDEAVESVAGF
+614 VLADPAVESVAGF
-627 IGGNNGT
+627 IGGNGGT

-639 LVRLKPIK
+639 IVRLKPVS
-647 ERSISAQKV
+647 ERKVSSQKV
-656 IERLRKEMPKVP
+656 IERLRENMPKVP
-668 GAQLML
+668 GGRLML

-689 TSQYSY
+689 SSQYSY
-695 ILQSGDLGALREW
+695 ILQSGDLGELRTW
-708 YPKVVT
+708 YPKVVA

-721 LTAIDAREGRGAR
+721 LTAIDAREGRGAQ
-734 QVTLIV
+734 QVTLVV

-790 DPITLKQVQVITA
+790 DPETLNQVQVITA
-803 DGARI
+803 DGQRI
-808 PLSTIAHYENS
+808 PLSAIAHYENS
-819 LENDRVSHEGQF
+819 LQNDRVEHEGQF
-831 ASESI
+831 ASETIS
-836 AFDMAEGVTVEQGGA
+836 FDMAPGVTVEQGTT
-851 AIERAIAK
+851 AIEHAIAK
-859 VGLPEDVIAKMAGT
+859 LGLPEEVIVKMAGT
-873 ADAFAATQKSQPW
+873 GDAFAATQKSQPF

-899 GVLYESYIHPLT
+899 GILYESYIHPLT

-925 SIYALGGEFSLI
+925 SIYLTGGEFSLI

-963 ERSQGMAPLE
+963 ERHAGLGPQA

-984 PILMTTLAAILG
+984 PILMTTLAAMLG
-996 ALPLLMSRA
+996 ALPLMLSTA

-1022 IFSQVLTLYTTP
+1022 LLSQILTLYTTP

-1040 DRLRHRFNKWRGVR
+1040 DRMRHRFNKWRGVR

>member
-1 MQGPLREQA
+1 
-10 RSHRGAAGLV
+10 
-20 GWCGGQSSMNLSGP
+20 MNLSGP

-45 SLAIMLLGGVSFG
+45 SLAILLLGGVSFG

-98 FGSIAGVNT
+98 FGAIAGVNT

-142 SRTLLPS
+142 SRNLLPS

-156 YKKVNPSQAPIM
+156 YKKVNPSQAPVM

-186 STILSQSLS
+186 STILSQSVS

-208 SLPAVRIELEPQS
+208 SLPAVRIELEPQA

-242 RPKGSVEDDQRLW
+242 RPKGSVEDSQRLW

-269 ESLIIHYNG
+269 ESLIIHYAD

-304 DDAAVLLVINRQA
+304 NDAAVLLVINRQA
-317 GANIIETVNE
+317 GANIIETVNA

-335 QAVLPASVKLNLA
+335 QAVLPASVKLNVA

-440 HIDEGVRPMR
+440 HIDKGVPPMK

-476 ILFMGGIIE
+476 ILFMGGIVE

-496 AAIVVSLV
+496 ASIVVSLV

-518 KPHTPGQ
+518 KPHTPGE
-525 ENRLQRWSRRAN
+525 ENRLQRWSQRAN
-537 DWMVGKYAT
+537 EWMVGKYAT

-553 HKRLT
+553 HRRLT
-558 LLSLFVTIG
+558 LLSLIVTVG

-599 SFSVMQPKMEIFRRA
+599 SFNVMQPKMETFRRA
-614 VLKDEAVESVAGF
+614 VLKDDAVQSVAGF
-627 IGGNNGT
+627 IGGTNGT

-647 ERSISAQKV
+647 ERNLSAQKV
-656 IERLRKEMPKVP
+656 IERLRKEMPKVA

-695 ILQSGDLGALREW
+695 ILQSADLGELREW

-721 LTAIDAREGRGAR
+721 LTAIDAREGRGAQ

-790 DPITLKQVQVITA
+790 DPSTLKQVQVITA

-819 LENDRVSHEGQF
+819 LEDDRVSHEGQF

-836 AFDMAEGVTVEQGGA
+836 SFDMAEGVAVEQGTA
-851 AIERAIAK
+851 AIERAIARL
-859 VGLPEDVIAKMAGT
+859 GMPEDVIVKMAGT

-963 ERSQGMAPLE
+963 ERHQGMAPLE

-996 ALPLLMSRA
+996 ALPLLLSRA

-1022 IFSQVLTLYTTP
+1022 VFSQVLTLYTTP

-1040 DRLRHRFNKWRGVR
+1040 DKLRHRFNHWRGVR

>member
-1 MQGPLREQA
+1 
-10 RSHRGAAGLV
+10 
-20 GWCGGQSSMNLSGP
+20 MNLSGP

-45 SLAIMLLGGVSFG
+45 SFAIMLLGGVCFG

-76 ASLPGAS
+76 ANLPGAS

-98 FGSIAGVNT
+98 FGAIAGVNT

-142 SRTLLPS
+142 SRNLLPS

-195 QVQGVGEVQIGGS
+195 QVSGVGEVQIGGS
-208 SLPAVRIELEPQS
+208 SLPAVRIELEPQL

-226 VALDDVRNTI
+226 VALDDVRKAI
-236 ANANVR
+236 ANSNVR
-242 RPKGSVEDDQRLW
+242 RPKGSVEDDRRMW

-269 ESLIIHYNG
+269 ETLIIRYRDG
-278 GAALRLKDVAKV
+278 SVLRLKDVAKV
-290 SDGVEDRYNSGFFN
+290 ADSVEDRYNSGFFN
-304 DDAAVLLVINRQA
+304 NDAAVLLVINRQA

-365 LLIAVALVILVVF
+365 LLIAVALVVLVVF

-440 HIDEGVRPMR
+440 HIDEGVPPMK

-456 QEVGF
+456 KEVGF
-461 TLLSMNVSLVAVFLS
+461 TLLSMNASLVAVFLS

-504 VSLTLTPMLCARWL
+504 VSLTLTPMLCSRWL
-518 KPHTPGQ
+518 QPHVPGQ
-525 ENRLQRWSRRAN
+525 ENRLQRESRRVN
-537 DWMVGKYAT
+537 EWMVRGYAT

-553 HKRLT
+553 HRRLT
-558 LLSLFVTIG
+558 LLSLLVTIG
-567 VNIALYVVVPKTFM
+567 INVALYVVVPKTFM

-599 SFSVMQPKMEIFRRA
+599 SFNVMQPKMEIFRRA
-614 VLKDEAVESVAGF
+614 VLKDDAVQSVAGF

-695 ILQSGDLGALREW
+695 ILQSADLASLREW
-708 YPKVVT
+708 YPKLVAAFRT
-714 ALKALPE
+714 LPE
-721 LTAIDAREGRGAR
+721 LTAIDARDGGGAQ
-734 QVTLIV
+734 QVTLVV
-740 DRDQAKRLGV
+740 DRDQAKRLGI
-750 DMDMVTAVLNN
+750 DMNMVTAVLNN

-785 PKYAQ
+785 PKYAR
-790 DPITLKQVQVITA
+790 DPNTLEQVQVITA
-803 DGARI
+803 DGARV

-819 LENDRVSHEGQF
+819 LEDDRVSHEGQF

-836 AFDMAEGVTVEQGGA
+836 SFDMAEGVTVEQGTA
-851 AIERAIAK
+851 AIERTIAK
-859 VGLPEDVIAKMAGT
+859 LGMPEDVIVKMAGT
-873 ADAFAATQKSQPW
+873 ADAFAATQKSQPF

-891 LVAVYLVL
+891 LLAVYLVL

-925 SIYALGGEFSLI
+925 SIYVLGGEFSLI

-963 ERSQGMAPLE
+963 ERSGQAPLE
-973 SIRSACLQRLR
+973 SIRSACLLRLR

-996 ALPLLMSRA
+996 AVPLLLSSA
-1005 EGAEMRQP
+1005 EGSEMRQP

-1022 IFSQVLTLYTTP
+1022 VFSQVLTLYTTP

-1040 DRLRHRFNKWRGVR
+1040 DKLRHRFNRWRGVR